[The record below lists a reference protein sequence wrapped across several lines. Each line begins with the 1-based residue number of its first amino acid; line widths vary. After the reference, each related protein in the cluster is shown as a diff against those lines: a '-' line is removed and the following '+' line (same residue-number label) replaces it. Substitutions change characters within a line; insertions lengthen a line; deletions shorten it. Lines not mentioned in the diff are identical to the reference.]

1 MAREVAVQIPADP
14 REWRPQKVWVGRGTP
29 EIVNPIAE
37 PYWKGRRI
45 LAFYRD
51 SVREDEWGTV
61 EATDVFG
68 DDAFEFAIRALD
80 QLRRSVLAR
89 EAVIDGI
96 LTDHAL
102 DPGVSIEFAS
112 AHGRPHT
119 EDPAFVALD
128 LLRLDDQPL
137 FDVPLLERKRLL
149 DGLIQQS
156 LLVRISPWVRPP
168 IRPWF
173 NTWRGAGFRGVI
185 VKAANS
191 RYVPGSR
198 STEWAVVDRTP
209 HI

>member
-1 MAREVAVQIPADP
+1 MALEDPAQVPADP
-14 REWRPQKVWVGRGTP
+14 REWRPQRVWVGRGTP

-37 PYWKGRRI
+37 PYWKGIRI

-61 EATDVFG
+61 EATDEFG
-68 DDAFEFAIRALD
+68 EGVSGTAMRALD
-80 QLRRSVLAR
+80 QLRRSVLAS

-96 LTDHAL
+96 LTDQAI
-102 DPGVSIEFAS
+102 DPAVSIEFA
-112 AHGRPHT
+112 ATHGRPRT
-119 EDPAFVALD
+119 DDLAFIALD
-128 LLRLDDQPL
+128 LLRLDDQQL

-156 LLVRISPWVRPP
+156 VLVRISPWVRPP
-168 IRPWF
+168 IYPWF
-173 NTWRGAGFRGVI
+173 NTWRGAGFRGVV

-191 RYVPGSR
+191 RYSPGSR
-198 STEWAVVDRTP
+198 SMEWAALERTP